1 MYLQVIEITLNME
14 TGTLEQIKPT
24 TYKFREVLRLRK
36 SCRGFLDKTVSDN
49 IISSVLEDAALAP
62 SNCNTQP
69 WETHIVSGDKLQ
81 ELSEALLMANNAE
94 RFSPDFSFDTNEYH
108 GRYQE
113 RYFNLAKTHYEGF
126 GVKREDREG
135 RKEVSDLN
143 YKFFNAPH
151 LAIPFMPSFGDNVRV
166 GGDIGMYGQ
175 TFLLSLTA
183 HGLAGIPQTALG
195 FFAGTIRE
203 ILNVPSELKMLFGV
217 SFGYT
222 DPGAPGNSF
231 RLGRDPIS
239 HNVTF
244 HR

>member
-1 MYLQVIEITLNME
+1 ME
-14 TGTLEQIKPT
+14 TGTLEKIQPGSYTFK
-24 TYKFREVLRLRK
+24 EVLRLRR
-36 SCRGFLDKTVSDN
+36 SCRGFLETPVPDEMIAS
-49 IISSVLEDAALAP
+49 ILEDAQLAP

-69 WETHIVSGDKLQ
+69 WETHIVSGDKLK
-81 ELSEALLMANNAE
+81 ELSEALLRENKAE

-108 GRYQE
+108 GRYKV
-113 RYFNLAKTHYEGF
+113 RYSNLAKTHYEGF
-126 GVKREDREG
+126 GIKRDDRVG

-203 ILNVPSELKMLFGV
+203 ILNVPTELKMLFGI
-217 SFGYT
+217 SFGYA
-222 DPGAPGNSF
+222 DPDAPGNSF
-231 RLGRDPIS
+231 KLGRDPITS
-239 HNVTF
+239 NVTF
-244 HR
+244 HQ

>member
-1 MYLQVIEITLNME
+1 MEIATPE
-14 TGTLEQIKPT
+14 IQFHPT
-24 TYKFREVLRLRK
+24 FREVIRSRR
-36 SCRGFLDKTVSDN
+36 SCRGFLATPVSES
-49 IISSVLEDAALAP
+49 IIKSVLADAQLAP

-69 WETHIVSGDKLQ
+69 WQTHIISGNKLK
-81 ELSEALLMANNAE
+81 ELSEVLLRENNAE
-94 RFSPDFSFDTNEYH
+94 RFSPDFSFDTDEYH

-113 RYFNLAKTHYEGF
+113 RYFNLATTNYGAY
-126 GVKREDREG
+126 GVKREDKQG
-135 RKEVSDLN
+135 RKEVADLN

-203 ILNVPSELKMLFGV
+203 ILNVPNEFKMLFGI
-217 SFGYT
+217 SFGYA
-222 DPGAPGNSF
+222 DPHAPGNSF

-239 HNVTF
+239 SNVIF
-244 HR
+244 HQ

>member
-1 MYLQVIEITLNME
+1 ME
-14 TGTLEQIKPT
+14 ADISKTQQSNFT
-24 TYKFREVLRLRK
+24 FHEVLRLRK
-36 SCRGFLDKTVSDN
+36 SCRGFLETKVPDDLIT
-49 IISSVLEDAALAP
+49 SVLEDAHLAP

-69 WETHIVSGDKLQ
+69 WETHIISGDKLR
-81 ELSEALLMANNAE
+81 ELSEALLRENNAQ
-94 RFSPDFSFDTNEYH
+94 RFTPDFSFDTDEYH
-108 GRYQE
+108 GRYKE

-126 GVKREDREG
+126 GIKREDQEG

-195 FFAGTIRE
+195 FFAETIRG
-203 ILNVPSELKMLFGV
+203 ILNVPEELKMLFGI
-217 SFGYT
+217 SFGYA
-222 DPGAPGNSF
+222 DPTAPGNSF
-231 RLGRDPIS
+231 KLGRDPIGS
-239 HNVTF
+239 NVIF
-244 HR
+244 H

>member
-1 MYLQVIEITLNME
+1 MQTETIEL
-14 TGTLEQIKPT
+14 IKPNT
-24 TYKFREVLRLRK
+24 HAFKEVLRSRQ
-36 SCRGFLDKTVSDN
+36 SCRGFLETAVPDN
-49 IISSVLEDAALAP
+49 IITSVLEDAKLAP

-69 WETHIVSGDKLQ
+69 WETHIISGNKLK
-81 ELSEALLMANNAE
+81 ELSEALLRENDAE

-113 RYFNLAKTHYEGF
+113 RYFNLGKNYYEAY
-126 GVKREDREG
+126 GVKRDDRAG
-135 RKEVSDLN
+135 RKEVSDQN

-151 LAIPFMPSFGDNVRV
+151 IAIPFMPSFGDNVRV

-203 ILNVPSELKMLFGV
+203 ILNVPTELKMLFGI
-217 SFGYT
+217 SFGYA
-222 DPGAPGNSF
+222 DPNAPGNSF
-231 RLGRDPIS
+231 KLGRDAINS
-239 HNVTF
+239 NVTF
-244 HR
+244 HQ

>member
-1 MYLQVIEITLNME
+1 ME
-14 TGTLEQIKPT
+14 KGTLESIQPS
-24 TYKFREVLRLRK
+24 TYTFKEVLRLRK
-36 SCRGFLDKTVSDN
+36 SCRGFLETPVPNN
-49 IISSVLEDAALAP
+49 IITSVLEDAQLAP

-69 WETHIVSGDKLQ
+69 WETHIISGDKLR
-81 ELSEALLMANNAE
+81 ELSEMLLRENNAE

-108 GRYQE
+108 GRYKE
-113 RYFNLAKTHYEGF
+113 RYFNLSKTHYDGF
-126 GVKREDREG
+126 GIKREDKKG

-166 GGDIGMYGQ
+166 GSDIGMYGQ

-203 ILNVPSELKMLFGV
+203 ILNVPDELKMLFGI
-217 SFGYT
+217 SFGYA
-222 DPGAPGNSF
+222 DPNALGNSF
-231 RLGRDPIS
+231 ILGRDPITS
-239 HNVTF
+239 NVIF
-244 HR
+244 HQ

>member
-1 MYLQVIEITLNME
+1 ME
-14 TGTLEQIKPT
+14 TALSERIQPGTYTFK
-24 TYKFREVLRLRK
+24 EVLRART
-36 SCRGFLDKTVSDN
+36 SCRGFLDTPVPDH
-49 IISSVLEDAALAP
+49 IITSVLEDAQLAP

-69 WETHIVSGDKLQ
+69 WETHIISGDKLK
-81 ELSEALLMANNAE
+81 ELSEALLRENNAE
-94 RFSPDFSFDTNEYH
+94 RFSPDFSFDLNDYH

-113 RYFNLAKTHYEGF
+113 RHFNLAKTQYEAF
-126 GVKREDREG
+126 GVKRDDKKG

-151 LAIPFMPSFGDNVRV
+151 VAIPFMPTFGDNVRV

-203 ILNVPSELKMLFGV
+203 ILNVPSELKMLFGI
-217 SFGYT
+217 SFGYA
-222 DPGAPGNSF
+222 DPNSPGNSF
-231 RLGRDPIS
+231 KLGRDPITS
-239 HNVTF
+239 NVTF
-244 HR
+244 HQ

>member
-1 MYLQVIEITLNME
+1 MEI
-14 TGTLEQIKPT
+14 GTLKEIQPS
-24 TYKFREVLRLRK
+24 TYTFKELLSSRK
-36 SCRGFLDKTVSDN
+36 SCRGFLETPVQDH
-49 IISSVLEDAALAP
+49 IITSVLEDARLAP

-69 WETHIVSGDKLQ
+69 WETHIVSGQKLK
-81 ELSEALLMANNAE
+81 ELSEALLRENKAE
-94 RFSPDFSFDTNEYH
+94 KFSPDFSFDTDEYH
-108 GRYQE
+108 GHYEE
-113 RYFNLAKTHYEGF
+113 RYFNLGKTMYEAYGI
-126 GVKREDREG
+126 KREDKEG

-195 FFAGTIRE
+195 FFAGTVRE
-203 ILNVPSELKMLFGV
+203 ILDVPRELKMLFGI
-217 SFGYT
+217 SFGYA
-222 DPGAPGNSF
+222 DPNAPGNSF
-231 RLGRDPIS
+231 KLGRDPITS
-239 HNVTF
+239 NVTF